1 MKIESLELVG
11 YKRLLLRNIKSIEI
25 TPTTIHQI
33 VIGTNGSG
41 KSSLLREL
49 SPLPAQSKDFIKGGS
64 KTIRLSHRLHHFMLK
79 TDFSIGNGKHEFYI
93 DEGENLNPGG
103 TATVQK
109 ELVKQYLNYDEQTHR
124 ILMGINKFS
133 TMPALLRRDILTDL
147 SGANLDYAFELWQ
160 MLKSRFRD
168 QQGVVK
174 HINGRLAQESTKL
187 INIEKMEEM
196 TAEYE
201 DVTTELTFLMSQREP
216 NLPESME
223 QSVADLLESFNFLA
237 KKVMDANID
246 SPEWMRKYSVQNV
259 DDIAEVTN
267 SLRVKQSAVDAKLEK
282 YHEEFDEL
290 KGIIDAL
297 SATNAEGVEELQK
310 NLTALKMEHE
320 ELQGQFRQFIDI
332 GSISATEAM
341 VKSEAVYPTVVDILS
356 TLPVNTKR
364 FFSRDNF
371 VAASEKAEIISKRM
385 AEASNRFAKLEH
397 QLSHHANAEKVNC
410 PKCGFIHTPGYENF
424 NKEETLKRSKSLGDF
439 IESEKR
445 MLEDVEKYIEDYQH
459 YQQIFHRWQH
469 LNKTSGFMQP
479 FIDCTFENDAIFES
493 PASLLP
499 VLENWMNDIR
509 VHRNIAD
516 VYIKIEMYSSALEKA
531 KSNEGG
537 EAYTVRFKRI
547 QDNISTLTNQS
558 IQIGKQMNEVDQYHK
573 QIRNILSDY
582 GRLIEHAKELKT
594 RVDLWIRCIRKK
606 SIDDAIKDDHKLLGQ
621 LSHMLNIG
629 HSVQKVVDDL
639 EESLVTVKN
648 DLEAYKILVDEISPT
663 DGLIAEQVKGFIGTF
678 VDQLNLVIS
687 QIWTYELKVLPCG
700 IGDGD
705 LDYKFGIVVNGEEAG
720 NDVRDTDASTGQLEV
735 IDFAFKLIYML
746 FKGMEDYPLYL
757 DELGPHMDD
766 EHRNNIMRFVHMLVE
781 TNKCSQLWLVSHF
794 SAMHEIFNNVEY
806 CVMDEQNVALP
817 HVYNRHVKFG

>member
-1 MKIESLELVG
+1 MKIDSLELVG

-49 SPLPAQSKDFIKGGS
+49 SPLPASSKDFIKGGS
-64 KTIRLSHRLHHFMLK
+64 KTIRLSHRLHRFILK
-79 TDFSIGNGKHEFYI
+79 TDFSVGNGKHEFYI

-109 ELVKQYLNYDEQTHR
+109 ELVKQYLGYDEQTHR
-124 ILMGINKFS
+124 VLMGITKFS
-133 TMPALLRRDILTDL
+133 TMPALMRRDILTDL

-160 MLKSRFRD
+160 VLKSRFRD

-174 HINGRLAQESTKL
+174 HINNRLAQESTKL

-201 DVTTELTFLMSQREP
+201 ITSEEVTFLMSQREP
-216 NLPESME
+216 NLPEGMKGEVS
-223 QSVADLLESFNFLA
+223 DILEKFHFISQ
-237 KKVMDANID
+237 KVMSASID
-246 SPEWMRKYSVQNV
+246 SPSWMNRYSIKNIN
-259 DDIAEVTN
+259 DIVSVSN
-267 SLRVKQSAVDAKLEK
+267 DLRVKQSAVDAKLEK

-310 NLTALKMEHE
+310 NLTALKMEQE
-320 ELQGQFRQFIDI
+320 ELKSQFRQFVDI
-332 GSISATEAM
+332 GSISATDALA
-341 VKSEAVYPTVVDILS
+341 KSEAVYPTIVDILT
-356 TLPVNTKR
+356 TLPVN
-364 FFSRDNF
+364 
-371 VAASEKAEIISKRM
+371 
-385 AEASNRFAKLEH
+385 SNRFYKKDRFDEATEKASVIAKRLAEGNNRLAKLEH
-397 QLSHHANAEKVNC
+397 QLSHHESAQKVNC
-410 PKCGFIHTPGYENF
+410 PKCGYIHTPGYENF
-424 NKEETLKRSKSLGDF
+424 NKDETLKRLGSLNDF
-439 IESEKR
+439 ITNEKR
-445 MLEDVEKYIEDYQH
+445 ALEDVEKYINDYRH

-469 LNKTSGFMQP
+469 LNQSSGFIKP
-479 FIDCTFENDAIFES
+479 FIDHAFENDAIFES

-509 VHRNIAD
+509 VHRNLAEN
-516 VYIKIEMYSSALEKA
+516 VMKIDMYSDALEKA
-531 KSNEGG
+531 KSSEGG
-537 EAYTVRFKRI
+537 EGYTTRFKRI
-547 QDNISTLTNQS
+547 QDNIETLTNQS
-558 IQIGKQMNEVDQYHK
+558 IQIGKQLNEVDLYHK

-582 GRLIEHAKELKT
+582 NQLIELSKELRTK
-594 RVDLWIRCIRKK
+594 VDLWIRCIRKK
-606 SIDDAIKDDHKLLGQ
+606 SIDEAIKDDHKLLGQ
-621 LSHMLNIG
+621 LSHQLNIG

-639 EESLVTVKN
+639 EASLVTVKN

-735 IDFAFKLIYML
+735 IDFAFKLIFML

-806 CVMDEQNVALP
+806 CVMDERNVALP